1 MVDTS
6 PQVLS
11 YCLIY
16 NSILRKKEKR
26 SSSLLLQQCKRL
38 KTGGSQG
45 RRSVDRVVFGLDN
58 VLIRFRA
65 IRQGLDRSRSPHWQ
79 QQLQKQMRKR
89 NKKRGKKRKKNVR
102 ARVQISNVGGEH
114 FPLKSPAQR
123 LSALNKQ
130 QNEKLTVMSVY
141 ICC

>member
-89 NKKRGKKRKKNVR
+89 NKKRGKKRKKKCAR
-102 ARVQISNVGGEH
+102 ARTNIECRWRAFS
-114 FPLKSPAQR
+114 FKKPSAAT
-123 LSALNKQ
+123 LST
-130 QNEKLTVMSVY
+130 E
-141 ICC
+141 